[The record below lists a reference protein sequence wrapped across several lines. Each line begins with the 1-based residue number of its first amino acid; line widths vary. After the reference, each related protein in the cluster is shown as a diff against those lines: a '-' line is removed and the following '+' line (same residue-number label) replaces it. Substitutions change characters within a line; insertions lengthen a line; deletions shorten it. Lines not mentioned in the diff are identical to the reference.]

1 MEVFVF
7 LFGPNST
14 RLGSIRLS
22 SSGDQLAGTR
32 GGEKKSSLS
41 LERGKRQKASQR
53 TKATMA
59 ALLPTILSDDEDS
72 ALTPKKDSKKKSK
85 KSKIE
90 ELQSD
95 DESRASSGDEMDG
108 DFEFGGMLVS
118 SVALDGFAYWFI

>member
-14 RLGSIRLS
+14 RLGGIRLS

-32 GGEKKSSLS
+32 GGE
-41 LERGKRQKASQR
+41 RQKASQR